1 MFFSAK
7 QARIACGP
15 EKGAWKC
22 GCALGLDVQAGKTN
36 TMLTQT
42 IVEAPTGHR
51 TNMTVLVQ
59 DHFYSDILDLHVTS
73 QATDK
78 L

>member
-1 MFFSAK
+1 M
-7 QARIACGP
+7 CVGP
-15 EKGAWKC
+15 RRELGSV
-22 GCALGLDVQAGKTN
+22 ALRKGLDVRAKKNN
-36 TMLTQT
+36 TSVTET
-42 IVEAPTGHR
+42 IVEASPGLR

>member
-1 MFFSAK
+1 MHT
-7 QARIACGP
+7 
-15 EKGAWKC
+15 E
-22 GCALGLDVQAGKTN
+22 KTN
-36 TMLTQT
+36 TMLTLT
-42 IVEAPTGHR
+42 NVKAAPGHK
-51 TNMTVLVQ
+51 TNMTVIVQ

>member
-1 MFFSAK
+1 MLV
-7 QARIACGP
+7 GP
-15 EKGAWKC
+15 RRELGSV
-22 GCALGLDVQAGKTN
+22 ALRKGLDVQAEKTN
-36 TMLTQT
+36 TSVTQT
-42 IVEAPTGHR
+42 IVEASPSPR
-51 TNMTVLVQ
+51 TNMTVFVQ

>member
-1 MFFSAK
+1 MLV
-7 QARIACGP
+7 GP
-15 EKGAWKC
+15 RSGL
-22 GCALGLDVQAGKTN
+22 GSVALRKGLDMQSEKTN
-36 TMLTQT
+36 TSVTQT
-42 IVEAPTGHR
+42 IVEASPSPR

>member
-1 MFFSAK
+1 MCK
-7 QARIACGP
+7 Q
-15 EKGAWKC
+15 K
-22 GCALGLDVQAGKTN
+22 KTN
-36 TMLTQT
+36 TSVTQT
-42 IVEAPTGHR
+42 IVEASPSPR